1 MPRVKPIAFLLGLY
15 IPILLLGLLL
25 PRSTATGI
33 DSAPMGFIRRL
44 IHEILY
50 LTGPPEIFLNFLLFI
65 PFFFAIMFLVP
76 ALSRPWAAFISCLT
90 SAAAELAQSQI
101 PGRVS
106 SVRDFFS
113 NCVGVMIVFAVVT
126 VMSEKKAM
134 KEL

>member
-15 IPILLLGLLL
+15 IPILLMGLLL

-33 DSAPMGFIRRL
+33 DSAPMGFIRGL

-65 PFFFAIMFLVP
+65 PFFFAILFLAP
-76 ALSRPWAAFISCLT
+76 AISRHWAAFISCLT

-106 SVRDFFS
+106 SIRDFFS
-113 NCVGVMIVFAVVT
+113 NCVGVIIAFALVT
-126 VMSEKKAM
+126 AFSEKKAM

>member
-1 MPRVKPIAFLLGLY
+1 MPRVKPPAFLLGLY
-15 IPILLLGLLL
+15 IPILLIGLLL

-33 DSAPMGFIRRL
+33 DSAPLGFMRRL

-50 LTGPPEIFLNFLLFI
+50 LTGPPEIFLNFFLFI

-76 ALSRPWAAFISCLT
+76 ALSRPRAALISCLS

-106 SVRDFFS
+106 SLRDFFS
-113 NCVGVMIVFAVVT
+113 NCVGVMIVFTLVT
-126 VMSEKKAM
+126 AFSEKKSV
-134 KEL
+134 KRV